1 MEFLLSIKYDI
12 WSPLTPKIF
21 QRIPCDGL
29 IVMCE
34 ILCRINTRRGRYEF
48 WLVSGDS
55 ILVLSFLHIGSPPP
69 TSAFESTN
77 KKIWRCFVIKWFGLK
92 CIHRFIL
99 CENWR
104 VCDTFGPIFP
114 GAHCRVRPPWFTFP
128 KSVRNP
134 FLWDVKHFQISHLSE
149 VNNVESFSELGESRT
164 VYNRPPTNSS
174 NSLQ

>member
-1 MEFLLSIKYDI
+1 MTYDHLWPQKSSKEFRVMDWLWCVRYYAGSIHGEDVMSFG
-12 WSPLTPKIF
+12 WS
-21 QRIPCDGL
+21 RE
-29 IVMCE
+29 IVYWYYHSY
-34 ILCRINTRRGRYEF
+34 IL
-48 WLVSGDS
+48 DHHH
-55 ILVLSFLHIGSPPP
+55 LHQ
-69 TSAFESTN
+69 STN
-77 KKIWRCFVIKWFGLK
+77 KKICRCFVIKWFGLK

-128 KSVRNP
+128 KSVWNP

>member
-1 MEFLLSIKYDI
+1 MEFLLLIKYDI
-12 WSPLTPKIF
+12 RSPLTPKIF

-55 ILVLSFLHIGSPPP
+55 ILVLSFLYIGSPPP
-69 TSAFESTN
+69 TSAFKSTN
-77 KKIWRCFVIKWFGLK
+77 KRICRCFVIKWFGLK

-114 GAHCRVRPPWFTFP
+114 GAHCRVRPP
-128 KSVRNP
+128 
-134 FLWDVKHFQISHLSE
+134 
-149 VNNVESFSELGESRT
+149 
-164 VYNRPPTNSS
+164 
-174 NSLQ
+174 